1 MLDREACIL
10 AERYV
15 QLRELSIFSQEAFFI
30 AIISFI
36 SFLKK
41 RGKSFRDVTP
51 EDILDFDAYICK
63 RKISLLTL
71 EEAV

>member
-1 MLDREACIL
+1 MTSIHPEFKAKHKYTRHSKEKLMMLDQEACIL

-30 AIISFI
+30 AIISFV

-41 RGKSFRDVTP
+41 M
-51 EDILDFDAYICK
+51 
-63 RKISLLTL
+63 RKELS
-71 EEAV
+71 